1 MNEAL
6 VMRSLA
12 WSKRPVNAAARFASK
27 GPAWLPREVRTLP
40 LRVLALAVEAH
51 VLWLTR

>member
-1 MNEAL
+1 MNEAS

-12 WSKRPVNAAARFASK
+12 WSKRPVNAACRFALK
-27 GPAWLPREVRTLP
+27 GPAWLPMPLRKLP